1 MHTETSILG
10 GLRSRVAGQTRIIV
24 SHRLS
29 AVMDADQII
38 VLEEGRITQRGTHAE
53 LVAQRGLYATLW
65 RIQTESGPE
74 GDAARAEVAHV

>member
-1 MHTETSILG
+1 
-10 GLRSRVAGQTRIIV
+10 
-24 SHRLS
+24 
-29 AVMDADQII
+29 MDADQII
-38 VLEEGRITQRGTHAE
+38 VLEEGRVTQRGTHAE